1 MLKRLKAELRIMKA
15 TTVAQVS
22 AVPPPG
28 KALAQLDGAITA
40 VKKTERTVKA
50 VKWICAVFHLETAAV
65 QSVPTQIGRGD
76 FTAFALILR
85 MDMGG
90 RGDKN
95 PKPNLNRSPSPSQS
109 VAVIYGKGVAK
120 AGALFYREPLSRPAA
135 SLSPPSGER
144 AGRGDR
150 PA

>member
-1 MLKRLKAELRIMKA
+1 MNIYAKIQSNDCLNEAMLKRLKAELRIMKA

-95 PKPNLNRSPSPSQS
+95 PNPNLNRSPSPSQS
-109 VAVIYGKGVAK
+109 VAVSLGLREKSDTGK
-120 AGALFYREPLSRPAA
+120 
-135 SLSPPSGER
+135 ER
-144 AGRGDR
+144 HGKKKQL
-150 PA
+150 